1 MSTVSI
7 AERLERLPI
16 GRFHRRFISLVSLGE
31 WFDMY
36 DLFMV
41 AYIGAA
47 LESSRFLS
55 LHQFSQLI
63 AAGFLGMFVG
73 TVLFGLGS
81 DRMGRR
87 SAFILMLL
95 LYSCFT
101 FLGAMARSATW
112 LIVLRFLA
120 GIGIGAEI
128 VVIDTYVSELVPSHA
143 RGRFVAITQVIG
155 FTSVPVVAL
164 LSRLLVPTH
173 FLISGW
179 RWVMLIG
186 GAGALLAWYMRLGL
200 PESPRWLE
208 IVGRNDEA
216 EEIIGRLE
224 RGEEGLPRIRSTGA
238 KQAVIKTVER
248 RSTLSGFTELWQA
261 QYQKRT
267 LMMMIFQTLQTFGFY
282 GFANWAPTFLLKRGI
297 GLLPSLNYALLI
309 AVIAP
314 VGPLVASFTADRLER
329 KWTILTLALLIAAFG
344 LGFAIWASPIM
355 IIVSGSLVTLCT
367 NWFSA
372 IFHSYQSE
380 LFPTRIR
387 ATGVGFTYSW
397 SRLSAAF
404 SAFLIAAVL
413 KNGVTAVFA
422 MLAAAMIGVA
432 VVIALGPQTNR
443 KSLEELSN

>member
-1 MSTVSI
+1 MPASSI

-47 LESSRFLS
+47 LESSNFLS

-63 AAGFLGMFVG
+63 AAGFLGMFLG

-95 LYSCFT
+95 LYSAFT

-112 LIVLRFLA
+112 LIVWRFFA

-186 GAGALLAWYMRLGL
+186 AAGALLAWYMRLGL

-208 IVGRNDEA
+208 SAGRNDEA
-216 EEIIGRLE
+216 EEIVGRLE
-224 RGEEGLPRIRSTGA
+224 RGEEDIRRTRSTVS
-238 KQAVIKTVER
+238 KQAVIKTSEW
-248 RSTLSGFTELWQA
+248 RSILSGFAELWKA
-261 QYQKRT
+261 QYRKRT
-267 LMMMIFQTLQTFGFY
+267 LMMVVFQTLQTFGFY

-314 VGPLVASFTADRLER
+314 VGPLVATFTADRLER

-355 IIVSGSLVTLCT
+355 IIVSGSLVTFCT

-404 SAFLIAAVL
+404 SAFLIAALL
-413 KNGVTAVFA
+413 KHGVTAVFA

-432 VVIALGPQTNR
+432 LVIAVGPPTNR
-443 KSLEELSN
+443 KSLEELSA